1 MQRRHGSRWANQILL
16 AKFEICTHNYANA
29 SVFSVAEFRA
39 RNQRPLATT
48 TVKLYSTG
56 CTWQP
61 LLYTYI
67 YIYSS
72 ENAQSWQIERLNKYS
87 APIRDRYLFERQHS
101 KVLEESW
108 REVWTHLCIK
118 RDSSLIGGVSSLP
131 RIASC
136 APNFATVREFTARSF
151 RHSGKNGSRLNVNCS
166 VIFPPR
172 AYLINR
178 NAILNGEGE
187 GNGVASELEANLL
200 TEKQQSF

>member
-1 MQRRHGSRWANQILL
+1 MSQPNPSGKVRNLYAQLCKCIGILGSRVSRPQPTPPRDDNCETVQHRLHV
-16 AKFEICTHNYANA
+16 TA
-29 SVFSVAEFRA
+29 SAIH
-39 RNQRPLATT
+39 L
-48 TVKLYSTG
+48 
-56 CTWQP
+56 
-61 LLYTYI
+61 YI

-118 RDSSLIGGVSSLP
+118 RDSSLIGGVSSHP

-166 VIFPPR
+166 VIFPPG
-172 AYLINR
+172 LI
-178 NAILNGEGE
+178 
-187 GNGVASELEANLL
+187 
-200 TEKQQSF
+200 